1 MIIAELVSP
10 NENVLLMRF
19 SNPNQDFGRNEFFP
33 VANPEEAK
41 RKMYFQNRKYVV
53 TTLAAWL
60 KQRKHTLNYRTAHP
74 TDQST
79 ITKMENMISWMYD
92 MEKRSFTYICT
103 TIRNKRLD
111 LESIAPREKS
121 RFYDHYIKTI
131 VPILDFCSKYE

>member
-1 MIIAELVSP
+1 MIIAELVSQ

-60 KQRKHTLNYRTAHP
+60 KQRRHTLNYRTAHP
-74 TDQST
+74 VDQST
-79 ITKMENMISWMYD
+79 LTRIENTISWMYD
-92 MEKRSFTYICT
+92 IEKRSFTHICN
-103 TIRNKRLD
+103 TIRNKRMD
-111 LESIAPREKS
+111 LESIAPSEKS
-121 RFYDHYIKTI
+121 RFYSYYIKTI
-131 VPILDFCSKYE
+131 IPILDFCSKYE